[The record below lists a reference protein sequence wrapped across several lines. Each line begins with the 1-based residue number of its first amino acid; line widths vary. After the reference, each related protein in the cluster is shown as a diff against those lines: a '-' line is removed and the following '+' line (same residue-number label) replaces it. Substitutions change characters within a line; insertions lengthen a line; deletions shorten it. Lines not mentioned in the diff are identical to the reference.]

1 MFIVIAFPGE
11 ACKRAGLEHHL
22 NGKDDIMFTV
32 GRRIVFKA
40 VKQALGLDR
49 SAENKILLVREW
61 RHMQQRF
68 M

>member
-32 GRRIVFKA
+32 GRRIIFKA

-49 SAENKILLVREW
+49 SAENKIMSVREW
-61 RHMQQRF
+61 RYI
-68 M
+68 